1 MTEPSPDT
9 QSLLAEIRDLQ
20 QASLELA
27 REQHA
32 MAKRQFERAEA
43 LHARAERIQD
53 RSESIMGVA
62 RKALFVLLPVIVGL
76 LAYLTWLIFR

>member
-1 MTEPSPDT
+1 M
-9 QSLLAEIRDLQ
+9 
-20 QASLELA
+20 
-27 REQHA
+27 
-32 MAKRQFERAEA
+32 
-43 LHARAERIQD
+43 HARAERIQD